1 MSVSAIVMLLTLF
14 SSKTANGSNI
24 LFLSPITAPSHSNF
38 FKPVVNALVD
48 RGHSVTFWNGLKP
61 QSNLNQ
67 TNLRLLYSPQLEKF
81 NIDHEVKFQDRNNQF
96 QLFFNMAN
104 RLEIF
109 CKAIYQ
115 DPIFHQLM
123 NTKEKYD
130 LIIVE
135 AILNDC
141 VLPLIR
147 ILDAPL
153 IYMNG
158 IAPTPWLLDIVGSP
172 LAIEHFPNPGLSF
185 TDEMNLH
192 QRVFNTISTLVV
204 LYFRHWFMTPVV
216 DRIARDMLGD
226 NLTNVKEI
234 ESHYLSLLIINT
246 HFSINYQIP
255 TSSAVI
261 EAGGLHCVPPQ
272 PLPHELESFV
282 DGSGE
287 DGFIV
292 VSFGSILK
300 GNDIPDD
307 VRRIFLST
315 FARLSQRV
323 LWKWEETIGVKDEM
337 IPANVKMLPWLPQQD
352 LLGHSKV
359 RLFITHGGLF
369 SNQEAVFH
377 GVPLI
382 VLPVF
387 ADQPINA
394 QKAQDDG
401 YAIRLDWDNLN
412 EEILFNS
419 IQIILK
425 DPRYKEKIHH
435 VSTLMRDQMDHPL
448 DRVIYWVEYVIR
460 YQGAP
465 HLRTA
470 SRKLWLYQRGL
481 LDVTFIIF
489 TFCLLVCY
497 LIFRLCRS
505 VFVFTT
511 IKSSVHN
518 EPKKKLT

>member
-1 MSVSAIVMLLTLF
+1 MSISAIVILLALS

-24 LFLSPITAPSHSNF
+24 LFLSPFTAPSHSNF
-38 FKPVVNALVD
+38 FRPVVNVLAN

-61 QSNLNQ
+61 QNESALRNRNQ
-67 TNLRLLYSPQLEKF
+67 KINLRLLYSPQLEKF
-81 NIDHEVKFQDRNNQF
+81 NLDHQVKFHDRNNQF
-96 QLFFNMAN
+96 HLFFNMAN

-123 NTKEKYD
+123 NTKERYD

-147 ILDAPL
+147 ILDAPF

-158 IAPTPWLLDIVGSP
+158 IAPTPWLLDILGSP
-172 LAIEHFPNPGLSF
+172 LALDHFPNPGLSF
-185 TDEMNLH
+185 TDEMNLF
-192 QRVFNTISTLVV
+192 QRTFNTISSLVI
-204 LYFRHWFMTPVV
+204 LYFRHWFMTSVV
-216 DRIARDMLGD
+216 DRVARDMLGD
-226 NLTNVKEI
+226 NLTTIDEI
-234 ESHYLSLLIINT
+234 ESRYLSLLITNT
-246 HFSINYQIP
+246 HFSINYQLP

-261 EAGGLHCVPPQ
+261 EAVGLHCGPPE

-282 DGSGE
+282 DASG
-287 DGFIV
+287 DAGFIIA
-292 VSFGSILK
+292 SFGSILK
-300 GNDIPDD
+300 GVDIPNN

-323 LWKWEETIGVKDEM
+323 LWKWEETIGIKDER
-337 IPANVKMLPWLPQQD
+337 IPSNIRLLPWLPQQD

-394 QKAQDDG
+394 QKALDDG

-419 IQIILK
+419 IQIILT
-425 DPRYKEKIHH
+425 DPR
-435 VSTLMRDQMDHPL
+435 
-448 DRVIYWVEYVIR
+448 
-460 YQGAP
+460 
-465 HLRTA
+465 
-470 SRKLWLYQRGL
+470 
-481 LDVTFIIF
+481 
-489 TFCLLVCY
+489 
-497 LIFRLCRS
+497 
-505 VFVFTT
+505 
-511 IKSSVHN
+511 
-518 EPKKKLT
+518 